1 MRVVNSLID
10 AAGWVGYGSGMTTV
24 SEVSVDS
31 MQAARRRSI
40 VKRHVEHIRN
50 ATTDFHPDGARILPA
65 REHLDP
71 EVVAAER
78 ELLHTVPLVAA
89 HSSQLPGPGSYR
101 AEELLD
107 VPIMLVRQ
115 KDGTVRAFLN
125 SCSHRSARLVEGD
138 GTVDHRIR
146 CPYHAW
152 SYSLGGDLVSI
163 TQQAKFGEIDRSCL
177 SLVSLPCAERYGLIF
192 VILDPSKTMDID
204 EFLGDFAPQL
214 RMAELDTFAVSR
226 VRHLPHEVNWKLAL
240 CGYLESYH
248 VTVVHAKTLA
258 SSFIGNISTHDA
270 FGPDGRHFLTTWP
283 MTHVAD
289 MAKAPDVDAAIDALP
304 HTPANMVLYLWPNTI
319 ITVPDFIGISH
330 LLRITPGVRPG
341 EQLTDFRI
349 LLPKE
354 STPEEVALIEAFDD
368 LTVLALEEEDY
379 GQVIGI
385 QKALNS
391 GLRTRTVIG
400 ANEPSLTE
408 MHRNLARAVGR
419 TQPDLPAT

>member
-1 MRVVNSLID
+1 
-10 AAGWVGYGSGMTTV
+10 MTTV
-24 SEVSVDS
+24 SEVTVEA
-31 MQAARRRSI
+31 MRAARRRSI
-40 VKRHVEHIRN
+40 VLRHVEHIRN
-50 ATTDFHPDGARILPA
+50 ATTDFHPDGARIIPA
-65 REHLDP
+65 GEHLDP
-71 EVVAAER
+71 EVLAAER
-78 ELLHTVPLVAA
+78 ELLRTVPLVAA
-89 HSSQLPGPGSYR
+89 HSSQLSGPGAYR

-125 SCSHRSARLVEGD
+125 SCSHRSARLVEGE
-138 GTVDHRIR
+138 GKVESRIS

-152 SYSLGGDLVSI
+152 SYGLAGELVAI
-163 TQQAKFGEIDRSCL
+163 TEQAKFGDIDRSCL

-192 VILDPSKTMDID
+192 VILDPRKTMDID

-214 RMAELDTFAVSR
+214 QMAGLDAFAVSR
-226 VRHLPHEVNWKLAL
+226 VRHLPHDVNWKLAL

-248 VTVVHAKTLA
+248 VRVVHAKTLA

-270 FGPDGRHFLTTWP
+270 FGPDAQHFLTTWP
-283 MTHVAD
+283 MSHVAD
-289 MAKAPDVDAAIDALP
+289 VAKAPDVEVAIEALP

-330 LLRITPGVRPG
+330 LLRITPGARPG

-354 STPEEVALIEAFDD
+354 STPDELAQIKAFDD

-419 TQPDLPAT
+419 AQPDLPAT